1 MHWRNAGPKRL
12 NDPVNILCMKVMQC
26 KGTWS
31 SCRRHPADKHI
42 LWPSNVKKWFL
53 LQNLAKIKNMF
64 FFSYYF
70 NFHTFSYRILC
81 TIFFFFVCF
90 VFSVSQTLRCSADLL
105 SRRWGSLWSAC
116 CGSSTASFIKG
127 GGNSGLISHK
137 RTHVL
142 ALASQGGVGNSSRP
156 QGHIA
161 VTKLT
166 STLTGLSK
174 NTERSCKVK
183 GEMCSASCCG
193 LSSSPL
199 SSSVVPLNNRRARG
213 SVRSPSQLQLH
224 LFSTRCL
231 CWRRL
236 LWYFRR
242 YTVVVDFHTGE
253 YSTQLK
259 PLAAI
264 HSNLKKQKTK
274 NISL

>member
-1 MHWRNAGPKRL
+1 MRVRNVWMTQWIFYVWKLCSAKGPGVRVGDIL
-12 NDPVNILCMKVMQC
+12 LINTSCDPAMSKNGFYC
-26 KGTWS
+26 K
-31 SCRRHPADKHI
+31 I
-42 LWPSNVKKWFL
+42 WPKLKTC
-53 LQNLAKIKNMF
+53 F
-64 FFSYYF
+64 FFLTILIF
-70 NFHTFSYRILC
+70 ILFHTEYYAPSFSFL
-81 TIFFFFVCF
+81 FCF